1 MAKKRTGKAKTAK
14 PKAKAGRKNWS
25 ASRGRTMKSNGSVE
39 ETVNVAPE
47 PDTRI
52 PIGEAMRLAVE
63 KLGDVKID
71 NDLAP
76 SQLAQL
82 GECYEDVTRR
92 QAAFDAK
99 SEEAK
104 TAKKSLESAT
114 ELLLEKVRSFTHP
127 SPLPLFDN
135 VEREDDLTAMRGG
148 GDVEELGLE
157 PPKTEPAWGESGF
170 NGAGH

>member
-1 MAKKRTGKAKTAK
+1 MAKKKAAAKTK
-14 PKAKAGRKNWS
+14 PRAKAGRKNWS
-25 ASRGRTMKSNGSVE
+25 AQRGRTVKSSGSVDQPIQ
-39 ETVNVAPE
+39 VAPE
-47 PDTRI
+47 PEERVT
-52 PIGEAMRLAVE
+52 IGEAMRIAVE
-63 KLGDVKID
+63 KLGDVNVDK
-71 NDLAP
+71 DLAP
-76 SQLAQL
+76 SQMAQL
-82 GECYEDVTRR
+82 GECYEEWTRR

-127 SPLPLFDN
+127 SPLPLFDQK
-135 VEREDDLTAMRGG
+135 EAEDDRAEMVAG
-148 GDVEELGLE
+148 GDVEELGIE